1 MKIVT
6 FDCIHVWRIIYN
18 LVILH
23 KTNYTPQSSNSIYD
37 SIQGILIG
45 SCVKN
50 YTVQVIKVEKKF
62 PFPFKLPQDFL

>member
-1 MKIVT
+1 MKLVT
-6 FDCIHVWRIIYN
+6 FDCILVRILYN

-23 KTNYTPQSSNSIYD
+23 ETNFTPKNSNSSYD

-50 YTVQVIKVEKKF
+50 FTIKVI
-62 PFPFKLPQDFL
+62 